1 MDKICAGFSGIMLV
15 TPLQS
20 GGWRYDIVDDLNIY
34 WTIYSTG
41 HLLGQST
48 HQSAVAFHTKL
59 A

>member
-1 MDKICAGFSGIMLV
+1 MIKICAGFSGIMLV

-41 HLLGQST
+41 NLLGQSKAI
-48 HQSAVAFHTKL
+48 QAPKRRCVSY
-59 A
+59 